1 MMDEAAKNNHAQAG
15 SEPASAAPD
24 NVSEMR
30 RPERKHPVHDKA
42 PGQDKPAEAVPGQPV
57 AAAKGKRSRLR
68 LTLLG
73 LLPVALVVG
82 GYEYVTGG
90 QVMST
95 DNAYVQADIA
105 GISTDVAG
113 TVSEIAVR
121 DNQPVK
127 AGDLLFRLDDAQ
139 FRFALERADAQIG
152 VVRNDLEALKASYET
167 MQSQIAQA
175 QSDVAFYQTSFK
187 RQQDLAGKSFASQA
201 TFDQARHDLDGAK
214 SKLAQLQS
222 QLAGIAANL
231 NGKPEAPI
239 EEHPRYKDAV
249 AARAEAQRQL
259 DHTIVRA
266 PLNGIVTNVPS
277 LQKGQ
282 YLAAATMAFSLVST
296 DHVWIQANPK
306 ETELTWVQPGQPAEV
321 YVDTYP
327 GVAWKGTVDSISPAS
342 AASFS
347 LLPAQNTSG
356 NWVKVVQRIAM
367 RVKIDTPPD
376 QPQLRAGMSVTLD
389 IDTGHARGIPGFTS
403 TAFGKSK

>member
-15 SEPASAAPD
+15 SEPASAPPD

-30 RPERKHPVHDKA
+30 RPERKHPVQDKA
-42 PGQDKPAEAVPGQPV
+42 PGEDKPAEAAPGQPV

-152 VVRNDLEALKASYET
+152 VVSNDLEALKASYET

-201 TFDQARHDLDGAK
+201 TFDQARHDLDGAT

-249 AARAEAQRQL
+249 AARAEATRQL

-266 PLNGIVTNVPS
+266 PMNGIVTNVPS